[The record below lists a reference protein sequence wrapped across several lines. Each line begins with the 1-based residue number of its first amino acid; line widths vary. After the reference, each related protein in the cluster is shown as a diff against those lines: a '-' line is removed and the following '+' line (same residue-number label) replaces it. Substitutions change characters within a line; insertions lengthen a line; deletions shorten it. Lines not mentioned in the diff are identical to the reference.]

1 MASVWRFEPRPC
13 LWSLLS
19 TAVLAEIHSPSTD
32 SPKPSLAELAVGFL
46 EIGLLGFGGVAPI
59 ARHVI
64 VEKRR
69 WLDDRDYAAVLG
81 VGQILPGANTV
92 NAAVLI
98 GDRFRG
104 IPGAFVAVTAL
115 LVMPIA
121 ILVAVIAIY
130 DRFAALP
137 DVRAAMLGL
146 AATAA
151 GLVVGTS
158 LKLAAGIK
166 PNLLGISVCVAT
178 FAAVGLLRMP
188 LVPVVLLAAPCS
200 IAAALWARRR

>member
-1 MASVWRFEPRPC
+1 MS
-13 LWSLLS
+13 
-19 TAVLAEIHSPSTD
+19 EIHCPSPD
-32 SPKPSLAELAVGFL
+32 LPKPSLAELAIGFL
-46 EIGLLGFGGVAPI
+46 EIGLFGFGGVAAI

-69 WLDDRDYAAVLG
+69 WLDDRDYAAVLAL
-81 VGQILPGANTV
+81 GQILPGANTV

-104 IPGAFVAVTAL
+104 TAGALVSVLAL
-115 LVMPIA
+115 LAMPIA
-121 ILVAVIAIY
+121 ILVVVILLY

-137 DVRAAMLGL
+137 DVQAAMLGL

-158 LKLAAGIK
+158 LKLARGIK
-166 PNLLGISVCVAT
+166 PDLPGILACLAT
-178 FAAVGLLRMP
+178 FAAVGLLRLP
-188 LVPVVLLAAPCS
+188 LVPVVLVAAPCS
-200 IAAALWARRR
+200 VAAALWVRWR

>member
-1 MASVWRFEPRPC
+1 M
-13 LWSLLS
+13 
-19 TAVLAEIHSPSTD
+19 AEIHSRSTN

-46 EIGLLGFGGVAPI
+46 EIGLFGFGGVAPM

-69 WLDDRDYAAVLG
+69 WLDDRDYAALLG

-104 IPGAFVAVTAL
+104 VPGAFVAVTAL

-166 PNLLGISVCVAT
+166 PDLLGISVCLAT
-178 FAAVGLLRMP
+178 FAAVGVLRLP
-188 LVPVVLLAAPCS
+188 LVPVVLVAAPCS
-200 IAAALWARRR
+200 IAVALWARRR

>member
-1 MASVWRFEPRPC
+1 MRS
-13 LWSLLS
+13 SS
-19 TAVLAEIHSPSTD
+19 TESPTPGLAEIA
-32 SPKPSLAELAVGFL
+32 LGFL

-64 VEKRR
+64 VEKRA
-69 WLDDRDYAAVLG
+69 WLDDRDYAAVLA

-104 IPGAFVAVTAL
+104 IAGAVVAVAAL
-115 LVMPIA
+115 LVMPVT
-121 ILVAVIAIY
+121 ILVALIVIY
-130 DRFAALP
+130 DRFAALA

-158 LKLAAGIK
+158 LKLASGIK
-166 PNLLGISVCVAT
+166 PDLVGISVCLST
-178 FAAVGLLRMP
+178 FAAIGLARLP
-188 LVPVVLLAAPCS
+188 LVPVVLVAAPCS
-200 IAAALWARRR
+200 VAAALWVRRNER

>member
-1 MASVWRFEPRPC
+1 MADIRS
-13 LWSLLS
+13 S
-19 TAVLAEIHSPSTD
+19 ATD
-32 SPKPSLAELAVGFL
+32 FSRPSLAELAVGFL
-46 EIGLLGFGGVAPI
+46 EIGLLGFGGVAAI

-69 WLDDRDYAAVLG
+69 WLDDRDYAAVLA

-104 IPGAFVAVTAL
+104 IPGAFVAVSAL

-121 ILVAVIAIY
+121 VLVAIIAIY

-158 LKLAAGIK
+158 LKLATGIK
-166 PNLLGISVCVAT
+166 PNVLGISVCVLT

>member
-1 MASVWRFEPRPC
+1 M
-13 LWSLLS
+13 
-19 TAVLAEIHSPSTD
+19 AEIHSPSPD

-46 EIGLLGFGGVAPI
+46 EIGLFGFGGVAPI

-104 IPGAFVAVTAL
+104 IAGAFVAVTAL
-115 LVMPIA
+115 LVMPVA
-121 ILVAVIAIY
+121 ILVAVIPIY

-158 LKLAAGIK
+158 LKLARRHQARSARHFGMPGDFRGGRAGCGCRSF
-166 PNLLGISVCVAT
+166 PSCSSP
-178 FAAVGLLRMP
+178 R
-188 LVPVVLLAAPCS
+188 LAA
-200 IAAALWARRR
+200 